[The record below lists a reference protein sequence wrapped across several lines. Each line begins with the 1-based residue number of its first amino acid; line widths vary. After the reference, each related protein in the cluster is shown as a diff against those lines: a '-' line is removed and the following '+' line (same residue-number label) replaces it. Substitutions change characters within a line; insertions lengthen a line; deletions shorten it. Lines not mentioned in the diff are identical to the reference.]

1 MDTVFI
7 LFLLPFF
14 FLLHELEEILMVHRW
29 IEKNGAAIAQTF
41 SEIEI
46 SYPEY
51 ERNDHTEICHNRL
64 WRIFD
69 CFYLYIC
76 ESADRR
82 PRSLV
87 LLSGR
92 IQHPSFRPYHSV
104 YCMAQIY
111 SCHCYYSFLP
121 ALLYLGDTWHVSVLF
136 CIRALFL
143 HDIGYIAWRSELNR
157 NACNHAPSG

>member
-7 LFLLPFF
+7 LFLLLFF

-29 IEKNGAAIAQTF
+29 IEKNGAAMHKRFPRLRYLIRNMKGMTTRRFATIAFEEFLIVSTC
-41 SEIEI
+41 
-46 SYPEY
+46 
-51 ERNDHTEICHNRL
+51 T
-64 WRIFD
+64 
-69 CFYLYIC
+69 
-76 ESADRR
+76 ADRR

-121 ALLYLGDTWHVSVLF
+121 ALLYLGDT
-136 CIRALFL
+136 
-143 HDIGYIAWRSELNR
+143 
-157 NACNHAPSG
+157 